1 MKEDRRVK
9 YTKRVLK
16 ESLSYMLE
24 TSDIDHI
31 SITELCEIAD
41 INRSTFY
48 RYYGSQ
54 YDLLKDIENDYLETL
69 EKELEN
75 ESSPIETLNKLL
87 SFIKNNLVISKSILN
102 ERKDYNFKS
111 RLLSLDPL
119 LDNLNSHYQ
128 NIDKESKDY
137 LDTFIISGGYSLI
150 VKWVKEGCVT
160 PVENLSSLIL
170 GFVK

>member
-1 MKEDRRVK
+1 MSDNRRVK

-24 TSDIDHI
+24 KEDIDHI

-41 INRSTFY
+41 LNRSTFY

-69 EKELEN
+69 EKELKE
-75 ESSPIETLNKLL
+75 ETDPKITLNKIL

-102 ERKDYNFKS
+102 ERRDYNFKS
-111 RLLSLDPL
+111 RLLSLDSL
-119 LDNLNSHYQ
+119 LENLNSHYPSLRSE
-128 NIDKESKDY
+128 DKEY

-150 VKWVKEGCVT
+150 VKWVKQDCK
-160 PVENLSSLIL
+160 VEIDTLIEIIL
-170 GFVK
+170 NFVK